1 MMNYE
6 EGQTLLEEKFGNDKD
21 NLISLATIA
30 RNCGENGLPRPMV
43 RDVDAY
49 YENGV
54 FMYRPMKAPTKSSK
68 SKKIPKFLSQSVAN
82 GLPLMASE
90 KI

>member
-6 EGQTLLEEKFGNDKD
+6 EGLTLLEEKFGNDKD

-54 FMYRPMKAPTKSSK
+54 FYVSTHESSNKNPANQRKSRSFYRSLWRM
-68 SKKIPKFLSQSVAN
+68 VYR
-82 GLPLMASE
+82 
-90 KI
+90 

>member
-30 RNCGENGLPRPMV
+30 RNCG
-43 RDVDAY
+43 
-49 YENGV
+49 
-54 FMYRPMKAPTKSSK
+54 
-68 SKKIPKFLSQSVAN
+68 
-82 GLPLMASE
+82 
-90 KI
+90 